1 MRHDLKTPRGA
12 ETINIGM
19 NKYLAT
25 IRINGQTIRMAL
37 FADSQIH
44 ARLILQYQF
53 GMNSVV
59 ASPSLITSESQD
71 APMLD
76 DVIKTI
82 KPLKPLNPAQARLA
96 SLKKQK
102 DNLNTAISAERDRQR
117 LVKTQQR
124 NFKATH

>member
-1 MRHDLKTPRGA
+1 
-12 ETINIGM
+12 M

-25 IRINGQTIRMAL
+25 IRIKGQTIRLAL

-44 ARLILQYQF
+44 ARLILEFQF

-59 ASPSLITSESQD
+59 ALPSLITSESQEEL
-71 APMLD
+71 MLD

-102 DNLNTAISAERDRQR
+102 DELTNRIRLERTRQQ
-117 LVKTQQR
+117 LIKSQQQSF
-124 NFKATH
+124 NAT